1 MKKHIAV
8 VAPIGA
14 GKTTLTEF
22 FKDKGFRYYKLTI
35 PIYDECDRLG
45 LDREDRAILQD
56 VGDDLRK
63 KLGLDAL
70 AQIAIKKIRNDPSDR
85 FIIDSIRNHNELKLL
100 MSELDDDLLVMTVTA
115 PIEVR
120 YKRIVQRKGQ
130 YKEDKKSFEEFKIDD
145 KRDLGIGN
153 AENEQNVQKCIDM
166 AQVSIDNSRTKE
178 EFNKKINRLYNDY
191 FIV

>member
-14 GKTTLTEF
+14 GKTTLTDF
-22 FKDKGFRYYKLTI
+22 FLKKGFRYYKLTI
-35 PIYDECDRLG
+35 PIYDECDELG

-70 AQIAIKKIRNDPSDR
+70 AQIAIKKVKSSPSDR
-85 FIIDSIRNHNELKLL
+85 FVIDSIRNHNELKLL
-100 MSELDDDLLVMTVTA
+100 MSELGDDLLVMTVTA

-130 YKEDKKSFEEFKIDD
+130 YKEDEKSFEEFKIDD

-166 AQVSIDNSRTKE
+166 AQVSIDNSGTKE
-178 EFNKKINRLYNDY
+178 EFDGRIRKLYKKY
-191 FIV
+191 FID